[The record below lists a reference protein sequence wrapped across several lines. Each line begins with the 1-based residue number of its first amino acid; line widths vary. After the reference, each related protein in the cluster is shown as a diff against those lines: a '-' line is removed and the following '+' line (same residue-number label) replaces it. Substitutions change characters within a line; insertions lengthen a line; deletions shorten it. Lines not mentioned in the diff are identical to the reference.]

1 MYWFNYFHDTVC
13 TRVFDWQILDTKQL
27 KVFTHMQDF
36 KVKKKKERNRHPSIS
51 NVYFQI
57 SCYKIYSSKLR
68 QRFSFGY
75 TMLRTHHSLAKK
87 KKNPSLYYEG
97 WVSSWY
103 GAKKANYC
111 VARSHA
117 ASKYTIWRAH
127 CCVTSFNEA
136 NTCWKSWNPW
146 AFYSIIY
153 LNVIWFSRK

>member
-36 KVKKKKERNRHPSIS
+36 KVKKKKKRNRHPSIS

-87 KKNPSLYYEG
+87 KKNPVFTMRGESALGMEQRRQII
-97 WVSSWY
+97 VSPDPMLLLNTRY
-103 GAKKANYC
+103 GERTAVWHRLMRRIHAGSREIHG
-111 VARSHA
+111 RS
-117 ASKYTIWRAH
+117 IQ
-127 CCVTSFNEA
+127 
-136 NTCWKSWNPW
+136 
-146 AFYSIIY
+146 
-153 LNVIWFSRK
+153 